1 MTVLRDP
8 ARGGFDSVTVSLNE
22 DYMPVRDR
30 LATLFDGRDPD
41 DLLLLYYTGHGILG
55 RGNRLFLATPGSDLD
70 KPQVRGISASELRE
84 QMDQTRAER
93 QVLLLDC
100 CHSGAFAQGAKGAA
114 ATPAVTQ
121 DTFDAGSIGRYVL
134 AAADALQ
141 FAWDGDSL
149 AEGAGERR
157 LSRFTG
163 WVVDGLGR
171 GEASP
176 DDEQITMDALFRYVA
191 RRAKAEGSAATPQRY
206 VDRGTG
212 ELVIGRNPAA
222 AGPAWVEIARRL
234 DDADWSVRAE
244 AVEAAGKL
252 LRRDGPVGQAARAA
266 LDERL
271 TRERDFAVRNR
282 IVALLGVREKPPPVV
297 VQERPPPQEPVIPH
311 VVMPYLVTERE
322 SAVLMDLGIAP
333 GPWVSLPPPV
343 MERVRLY
350 ARALRTMRWLTWLTG
365 VLVLFD
371 IGAAGLIVDRSADS
385 ATMIGCLVG
394 QVAGAGV
401 GLFRLPMFETKMLAP
416 LFWGY
421 EAVMRR
427 YEIVKFFGSPVYEAK
442 RLRQLNLVLVAAGS
456 VALLAAAVTSR

>member
-1 MTVLRDP
+1 MARHALLIGVSDFADTRLARLNAPAEDIEALGTVLRDP

-55 RGNRLFLATPGSDLD
+55 RGNKLFLATPGSDLD
-70 KPQVRGISASELRE
+70 RPQVRGVSASELRE

-100 CHSGAFAQGAKGAA
+100 CHSGAFAQGAKGAPA
-114 ATPAVTQ
+114 PAVTQ

-149 AEGAGERR
+149 KDGVGERR
-157 LSRFTG
+157 LSRFTA

-171 GEASP
+171 GEAAP

-222 AGPAWVEIARRL
+222 AGPAWAEIVRRL
-234 DDADWSVRAE
+234 DDADWSVRAD
-244 AVEAAGKL
+244 AVEAAGWL
-252 LRRDGPVGQAARAA
+252 LRRDGPVGRAARDA

-271 TRERDFAVRNR
+271 AGERDFGVRNR
-282 IVALLGVREKPPPVV
+282 ILALLGGGEERAVEPPP
-297 VQERPPPQEPVIPH
+297 PPP
-311 VVMPYLVTERE
+311 
-322 SAVLMDLGIAP
+322 
-333 GPWVSLPPPV
+333 PPPPPEDRAV
-343 MERVRLY
+343 RHDPVVPHLFDASEMAMLMKLGVPADAWATLPDPVAERVRQYVQGLRHTRWTAWFFAAVFLADCVIFSVVQIETRRNSQDSMTLLITQCRQS
-350 ARALRTMRWLTWLTG
+350 ARLRAPLSPVVGGRWLSVPVQPPMPLRLDTR
-365 VLVLFD
+365 
-371 IGAAGLIVDRSADS
+371 RS
-385 ATMIGCLVG
+385 
-394 QVAGAGV
+394 
-401 GLFRLPMFETKMLAP
+401 
-416 LFWGY
+416 
-421 EAVMRR
+421 
-427 YEIVKFFGSPVYEAK
+427 
-442 RLRQLNLVLVAAGS
+442 
-456 VALLAAAVTSR
+456 